1 MFRNIQHAGRA
12 QKTDAWRAGA
22 EKIRKLNSQPWVIFA
37 REWLHAPRLT
47 GAVCPSSC
55 ALAKAMADYVPDGT
69 GLVVDLG
76 AGTGAVVAALLKKGI
91 PARRI
96 VAVEQSAQLVR
107 YLRGRFPEIAVL
119 RGDAAKLSRLLP
131 KGSVDCVVSSLPLVS
146 LPQAKREAVV
156 RELKLVLQGRPLV
169 QFSYLWGGA
178 FLVHNGLMCI
188 SSTLVL
194 KNLPPARVMKFV

>member
-1 MFRNIQHAGRA
+1 MFSIIQRVHL
-12 QKTDAWRAGA
+12 QKNYVWRLGA
-22 EKIRKLNSQPWVIFA
+22 EKIRELNSQPWMVFA
-37 REWLHAPRLT
+37 REWLQAPCLA

-55 ALAKAMADYVPDGT
+55 ALAKAMADYVPDGA

-76 AGTGAVVAALLKKGI
+76 AGTGAVVMALLRKGI
-91 PARRI
+91 PPHRI
-96 VAVEQSAQLVR
+96 VAVEQSAQLAR
-107 YLRGRFPEIAVL
+107 YLRGRFPEIMVL
-119 RGDAAKLSRLLP
+119 RGDAARLSRILP
-131 KGSVDCVVSSLPLVS
+131 KGPVDCIVSSLPLVS

-178 FLVHNGLMCI
+178 FLVRNGLMCI
-188 SSTLVL
+188 NSKLVL